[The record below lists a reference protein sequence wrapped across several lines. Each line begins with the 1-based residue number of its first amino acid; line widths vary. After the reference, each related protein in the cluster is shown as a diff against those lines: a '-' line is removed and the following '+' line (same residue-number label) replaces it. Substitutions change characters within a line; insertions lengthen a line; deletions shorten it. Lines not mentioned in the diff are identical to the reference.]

1 MLYHL
6 FALFL
11 FIAIPSDF
19 LNLWAT
25 DFSKEKDLA
34 GFNLYPAKEPRI
46 LQGDFFDDGFSDW
59 AFQAK
64 DSLGRV
70 HIVFIDEGPKR
81 EIRFLGGQEDPF
93 NSEDYSWAQV
103 FKKAEAGEVLWANYI
118 DDYRSFDS
126 VPDSEK
132 LILKYDALYMHLA
145 EACGGGYVYWKDG
158 EFHWLQQE

>member
-11 FIAIPSDF
+11 FVVIPSDF
-19 LNLWAT
+19 LSLWAT

-34 GFNLYPAKEPRI
+34 GFNLYPVKEPRV

-81 EIRFLGGQEDPF
+81 EIRFLGGHKDPF

-132 LILKYDALYMHLA
+132 LILNYDALYMHLA